1 MIWMKTL
8 AAAAVALAVC
18 GAAQAALIPVG
29 NGTVRDDATN
39 LIWLVDWNLNGQKS
53 RQEQIAWADALDFAG
68 SQDWALPTM
77 DEYLTLF
84 AAWPTQTA
92 FTNVQSGYY
101 WSRTEV
107 GFQDDYFA
115 VDADDL
121 APNNYPSSRL
131 WSAVAVRAAT
141 AAVPVP
147 EPQALALT
155 AVALAALGL
164 VRRRTLIASSRTAPP
179 APPARATGR

>member
-8 AAAAVALAVC
+8 AAAAVSLALC
-18 GAAQAALIPVG
+18 GAAQAALIPLG
-29 NGTVRDDATN
+29 NGTVQDDATN
-39 LIWLVDWNLNGQKS
+39 LIWLVDWNLNGQKA
-53 RQEQIAWADALDFAG
+53 RQEQMDWADALDFAG
-68 SQDWALPTM
+68 SQDWALPTR
-77 DEYLTLF
+77 DQYLTLF
-84 AAWPTQTA
+84 AAWPTQTT

-101 WSRTEV
+101 WSRTPA

-115 VDADDL
+115 VDAVNL
-121 APNNYPSSRL
+121 APNNYPSSRP
-131 WSAVAVRAAT
+131 WSAVAVREAT

-164 VRRRTLIASSRTAPP
+164 VRRRTL
-179 APPARATGR
+179 TGS

>member
-8 AAAAVALAVC
+8 AASAVSLALC
-18 GAAQAALIPVG
+18 GAAQAALIPLG
-29 NGTVRDDATN
+29 NGTVLDDATN
-39 LIWLVDWNLNGQKS
+39 LIWLEDWNLNGQKS
-53 RQEQIAWADALDFAG
+53 RKDQMDWADALDFAG
-68 SQDWALPTM
+68 SQDWALPTR
-77 DEYLTLF
+77 DQYLTLF
-84 AAWPTQTA
+84 SAWPTQSA
-92 FTNVQSGYY
+92 FTKVQSGYY
-101 WSRTEV
+101 WSRTPV

-115 VDADDL
+115 VDTVDL
-121 APNNYPSSRL
+121 GPNNYPSSRL

-164 VRRRTLIASSRTAPP
+164 VRRRALTAS
-179 APPARATGR
+179 